1 MKHSTKKYSLAYVYR
16 LKEENRSVAIGN
28 FAHRMQNME
37 SVRFLSELLFMSQVG
52 LKEYSK

>member
-1 MKHSTKKYSLAYVYR
+1 MKHSTKKYALAYVYR
-16 LKEENRSVAIGN
+16 LKEENRAIAIDN
-28 FAHRMQNME
+28 FTRRMQNIE